1 MWHYETNLAE
11 NQFQQAVVLGMVS
24 THPSVLQLMS
34 KPFEDLNGEIIKYS
48 DSFPLY
54 FCTLILFFPLNEIK
68 CITEKKKKDEEMQ
81 D

>member
-48 DSFPLY
+48 DSFPFTSVLSSY
-54 FCTLILFFPLNEIK
+54 FFL
-68 CITEKKKKDEEMQ
+68 
-81 D
+81 